1 MSVTIS
7 IENTTGIEGGNAD
20 GMAVFTVR
28 LSEASTSDVTV
39 SYRTIADG
47 SARDGAADFF
57 DAAGILEFAPGE
69 LEKDISV
76 RLQGDFVNET
86 DENFTLELHSAEN
99 GVLAGGGATLT
110 ATGIIADDDGD
121 ANNLAL
127 FVSDPRI
134 VEGNAGSRTA
144 VFEVALSEPSSES
157 ISFNYM
163 TADGT
168 AIAGEDYN
176 ATSGTVIFAP
186 GQTIASVEVDVL
198 GDTVIENSESFSL
211 VVTPTNPIQNGTA
224 DSTGIATI
232 ADNDSAENL
241 PIISIE
247 NTTGEEGGNAD
258 GEAIFTVRLSKASTS
273 DVSVSYRT
281 VTDGSARDGDADFF
295 DNIGVLQF
303 NPGETQKTI
312 SVRLQGD
319 FNNEPDENFE
329 LELFNP
335 EDAVLAGGEPVLA
348 ATGVIRDDD
357 GDADNLSLF
366 VSDPRL
372 LEGDSGTKQAVF
384 EVTLSRPAEQ
394 DITLDYMTADGT
406 ARAGEDYT
414 AKSGSI
420 TFKAGQTVA
429 SVAVDVLGDTD
440 IETVETF
447 SLVVEPNGFIQNDTA
462 DSTGI
467 ARILD
472 EDAAINLPVIT
483 IENTTGEE
491 GGNADGFAI
500 FTVRLSKASTSD
512 VSVSYRTV
520 TDGSA
525 RDGDADF
532 FDNIGV
538 LQFDPGET
546 QKTISVRLQGDFNNE
561 PDENFE
567 LELFSPEDAVLA
579 GGEPVLSA
587 TGVIRDDDGDANN
600 LSLFVSDPRLVEG
613 DSGTKQAVFEVTLSR
628 PAEQDITLNY
638 MTVDGTAT
646 AGEDYTAKSGSI
658 TFKAGQTI
666 ASVEVD
672 VRGDSKVETIETF
685 SLVVEPNGFIQ
696 NDTADSTGIA
706 RIIDEDTEDEVDLPV
721 VTIENT
727 TGEEGGN
734 ADGEAIFTVRL
745 SEAST
750 SDISVSYRTV
760 TDGSA
765 QDGDVD
771 FFAANDVL
779 NFAPGE
785 TQKTISVRLQ
795 GDFINESDENFT
807 LELSSP
813 QNAVLAG
820 GESRLSATGVIRDD
834 DGDANNLALF
844 VTDPRLVEG
853 NIGTKQAVF
862 EVTLS
867 RPLDQD
873 ITLNYATI
881 DGTARAGQ
889 DYTAKNGSITFKAG
903 QTIAAVAVDVSG
915 DFARETNETFSLS
928 VTPNGFI
935 QNGTED
941 SIGIATIIADEIVGT
956 NGRDTLI
963 GTDGPDAIF
972 GLQGRDVLEGREGR
986 DLLNGGGG
994 RDRLSGEEGN
1004 DRLLGSAGSDTLD
1017 GGSGRNVLNGGKG
1030 VDTAVYNVDAG
1041 VEVSLAVS
1049 GFQQTGV
1056 SEDKLVRVENLTG
1069 GNGRDV
1075 LTGNG
1080 SDNALTGRNG
1090 GDTLNGAGGNDDLSG
1105 GKGADRLSGGNG
1117 MDDLTGGRGRD
1128 VMTGGSGS
1136 DNFIFNEGV
1145 NEGRDRITD
1154 FRDGSDSLVLIG
1166 GDFSDVQIRSAGG
1179 GSNTRVVF
1187 DDGTNVLLEDVRASL
1202 ITEDDF
1208 TFL

>member
-1 MSVTIS
+1 M
-7 IENTTGIEGGNAD
+7 
-20 GMAVFTVR
+20 
-28 LSEASTSDVTV
+28 
-39 SYRTIADG
+39 
-47 SARDGAADFF
+47 
-57 DAAGILEFAPGE
+57 
-69 LEKDISV
+69 
-76 RLQGDFVNET
+76 
-86 DENFTLELHSAEN
+86 
-99 GVLAGGGATLT
+99 LAGGERTLS
-110 ATGIIADDDGD
+110 ATGVVLDDDGGTND
-121 ANNLAL
+121 LAL
-127 FVSDPRI
+127 FV
-134 VEGNAGSRTA
+134 T
-144 VFEVALSEPSSES
+144 
-157 ISFNYM
+157 
-163 TADGT
+163 
-168 AIAGEDYN
+168 
-176 ATSGTVIFAP
+176 
-186 GQTIASVEVDVL
+186 
-198 GDTVIENSESFSL
+198 
-211 VVTPTNPIQNGTA
+211 
-224 DSTGIATI
+224 
-232 ADNDSAENL
+232 
-241 PIISIE
+241 
-247 NTTGEEGGNAD
+247 
-258 GEAIFTVRLSKASTS
+258 
-273 DVSVSYRT
+273 
-281 VTDGSARDGDADFF
+281 
-295 DNIGVLQF
+295 
-303 NPGETQKTI
+303 
-312 SVRLQGD
+312 
-319 FNNEPDENFE
+319 
-329 LELFNP
+329 
-335 EDAVLAGGEPVLA
+335 
-348 ATGVIRDDD
+348 
-357 GDADNLSLF
+357 
-366 VSDPRL
+366 DPRL
-372 LEGDSGTKQAVF
+372 EEGDSGTKQAVF
-384 EVTLSRPAEQ
+384 EVTLSRPASQ

-429 SVAVDVLGDTD
+429 AVEVDVLGDTK
-440 IETVETF
+440 VETTESF
-447 SLVVEPNGFIQNDTA
+447 SLVVTPNGFIQNNVE

-467 ARILD
+467 AHISD
-472 EDAAINLPVIT
+472 EDTDTGLPVVT
-483 IENTTGEE
+483 IEDT
-491 GGNADGFAI
+491 AAKDGFGSGRGIAE
-500 FTVRLSKASTSD
+500 FTVRLSEASTSD
-512 VSVSYRTV
+512 VTVSYRTV

-525 RDGDADF
+525 FDGGNDF
-532 FDNIGV
+532 FRDTGV
-538 LQFDPGET
+538 LTFNPGET
-546 QKTISVRLQGDFNNE
+546 QKTISITHQSDGSNE
-561 PDENFE
+561 SDENYT
-567 LELFSPEDAVLA
+567 LELFSPENAVLA
-579 GGEPVLSA
+579 GGERTLNA
-587 TGVIRDDDGDANN
+587 TGVVLDDDGGTNDLA
-600 LSLFVSDPRLVEG
+600 LFVTDPRLEEG

-628 PAEQDITLNY
+628 PTDQDITLDY
-638 MTVDGTAT
+638 MTVDGTAR

-658 TFKAGQTI
+658 TFKAGQTV
-666 ASVEVD
+666 AAVEVD
-672 VRGDSKVETIETF
+672 VLGDTKVETTESF
-685 SLVVEPNGFIQ
+685 SLVVTPNGFIQ
-696 NDTADSTGIA
+696 NNVEDSTGIA
-706 RIIDEDTEDEVDLPV
+706 HISDEDTDTGLPV
-721 VTIENT
+721 VTIEDT
-727 TGEEGGN
+727 
-734 ADGEAIFTVRL
+734 AAKDGFGSGRGIAEFTVRL

-750 SDISVSYRTV
+750 SDVTVSYRTV

-765 QDGDVD
+765 LGGGND
-771 FFAANDVL
+771 FFDDTGVL
-779 NFAPGE
+779 TFNPGE
-785 TQKTISVRLQ
+785 TQKTISITHQ
-795 GDFINESDENFT
+795 SDGTNESDENYT
-807 LELSSP
+807 LELFSP
-813 QNAVLAG
+813 ENAVLAG
-820 GESRLSATGVIRDD
+820 GEPTLTATGVVLDD
-834 DGDANNLALF
+834 DGGTNDLALF
-844 VTDPRLVEG
+844 VTDPSLVEG

-867 RPLDQD
+867 RPSDQD
-873 ITLNYATI
+873 ITLNYTTI

-889 DYTAKNGSITFKAG
+889 DYTAKSGSITFKAG

-915 DFARETNETFSLS
+915 DFARETSETFSLS

-941 SIGIATIIADEIVGT
+941 SIGIATIIADEIIGT

-1128 VMTGGSGS
+1128 VMTGGSGP

-1154 FRDGSDSLVLIG
+1154 FQDGSDSLVLIG

-1179 GSNTRVVF
+1179 GSDTRVVF